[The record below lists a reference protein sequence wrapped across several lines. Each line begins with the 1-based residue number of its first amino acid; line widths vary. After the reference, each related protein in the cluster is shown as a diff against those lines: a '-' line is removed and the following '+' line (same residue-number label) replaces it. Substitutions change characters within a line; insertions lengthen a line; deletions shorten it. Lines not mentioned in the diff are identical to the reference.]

1 MTTVR
6 AGRNGGCGAGGDA
19 TGKEEAAI
27 GFHRPYRGPLTGLVT
42 ETAVAVARGVHEA
55 PPGGQALEARALF
68 AALADAWQRAAA
80 DGRWQRFEG
89 EPGALRCWE
98 TVRADGGGQTGL
110 AGLAGGAA
118 GEGAGSREP
127 AATPGAARERVGE
140 ALAAAAAGRGVD
152 GAVLPDLVAL
162 GWWTWWAECAP
173 RPCRWQGAAL
183 PSAAALSRGLLA
195 CSADAVRLRA
205 AVGARRR
212 PARHPLSRVV
222 VRLEAEAKQLLA
234 ALGAAGALLAAR
246 GEEAAVRTVV
256 WQRLTW
262 ARSAVAA
269 LQERLVY
276 LPAEDVPPVLYT
288 LLEDVFPDEAPTLAA
303 VPSGRAFASL
313 LEPVGREGVWSTLD
327 DGIVPVP
334 LEDVDNPLFWPL
346 LGRWAGLSP
355 LPWTATGEEA
365 AAAADATALA
375 AFGPSYPLA
384 LITRL
389 GARPGLGAARGSA
402 ARVQRLLAT
411 VEGEADPQAHGEARA
426 WVAAMTELDAPFSC
440 DGYAPE
446 PVSDRVWEAAW
457 AEACRRPRSPYG
469 AENAAAAG
477 ELLEALR
484 DGELISSRRRR
495 AEALAPGGDRGD
507 QGQQVP
513 AGPET
518 PGDGVPPLVAE
529 LYRLLDQVRDEPA
542 APAEILEAGW
552 RLFTGPLREEMEGG
566 WAAGPGSSAE
576 AALRRLAT
584 LDVLLVRSLDVA
596 AVHRLYAREG
606 RTP

>member
-1 MTTVR
+1 M
-6 AGRNGGCGAGGDA
+6 
-19 TGKEEAAI
+19 
-27 GFHRPYRGPLTGLVT
+27 TGLVT
-42 ETAVAVARGVHEA
+42 EAAVALARRIEDRS
-55 PPGGQALEARALF
+55 PGGDALEMRALF
-68 AALADAWQRAAA
+68 AALADAWERAAD
-80 DGRWQRFEG
+80 DGRWRWFEA
-89 EPGALRCWE
+89 EPGAHRCWE
-98 TVRADGGGQTGL
+98 TVRRDTEGPAGPEAPAVAGNRADD
-110 AGLAGGAA
+110 
-118 GEGAGSREP
+118 GSSGP
-127 AATPGAARERVGE
+127 AATPAAARQRVGE

-152 GAVLPDLVAL
+152 GALLPDLLAL

-173 RPCRWQGAAL
+173 RPCRWVGASL

-195 CSADAVRLRA
+195 CSADAIRLQA

-212 PARHPLSRVV
+212 PARHPLSRIV
-222 VRLEAEAKQLLA
+222 VRLEGEAKLLRA
-234 ALGAAGALLAAR
+234 ALGEAAALLADR
-246 GEEAAVRTVV
+246 GEEAAVRAVV

-288 LLEDVFPDEAPTLAA
+288 LLEDVFPGEAPTLAA

-313 LEPVGREGVWSTLD
+313 VEPLGREGVWSSLD
-327 DGIVPVP
+327 SGIVPVP

-346 LGRWAGLSP
+346 LGRWAGLAPSP
-355 LPWTATGEEA
+355 WDAGGAKA

-389 GARPGLGAARGSA
+389 GARPGLGAARGAA
-402 ARVQRLLAT
+402 ARVERLLAA
-411 VEGEADPQAHGEARA
+411 VDGQADEQAQAEARA
-426 WVAAMTELDAPFSC
+426 WTAAMTELDAPFTS

-446 PVSDRVWEAAW
+446 PVPEDIWETVW
-457 AEACRRPRSPYG
+457 AEARRRPRSPYG
-469 AENAAAAG
+469 AGNAAAAA

-484 DGELISSRRRR
+484 EGELISSRRRP
-495 AEALAPGGDRGD
+495 AAAAVSGGGAKG
-507 QGQQVP
+507 GQTP
-513 AGPET
+513 AGP
-518 PGDGVPPLVAE
+518 GHGADGVPPLVAE

-552 RLFTGPLREEMEGG
+552 RMFTGPLREEMEAA
-566 WAAGPGSSAE
+566 WAAGSDPLVEGAR
-576 AALRRLAT
+576 RRLEA
-584 LDVLLVRSLDVA
+584 LDVLLIRSLDVA
-596 AVHRLYAREG
+596 AVHRLYVREG